1 MCHKFLRGLSCDYP
15 FGYLLGIGKKK
26 RKEIEVDCYDTWVK
40 LVASDFALLVTK
52 CGVSRSSIGIV
63 SGCVIITWWWW

>member
-1 MCHKFLRGLSCDYP
+1 MGVLSCDYP

-26 RKEIEVDCYDTWVK
+26 RKRKEIGVGCYDTWVK

-52 CGVSRSSIGIV
+52 CGVSRSSLGIV